1 MENKQKNELSEEQL
15 ETVSAGAVGLVIPE
29 LYDGCREEEGTT
41 PVGAITEA

>member
-29 LYDGCREEEGTT
+29 LYGDREEEGTT
-41 PVGAITEA
+41 PVGAIAEA